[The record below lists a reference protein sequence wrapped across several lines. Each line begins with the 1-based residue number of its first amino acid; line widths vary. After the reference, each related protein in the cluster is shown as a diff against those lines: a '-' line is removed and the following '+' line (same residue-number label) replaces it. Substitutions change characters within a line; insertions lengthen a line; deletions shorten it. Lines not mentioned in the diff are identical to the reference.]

1 MRRAAVSS
9 RTPGGPSAAAVPRE
23 ERTHGGDVPVPRAGP
38 RWPPR
43 FRGLFHPH
51 PNGQRPESGRHADQG
66 GVQPSV
72 RGPALPGAQIHV
84 FMVVASGSVGRRMRW
99 ARSPGGGG
107 HGAVAEVGVEGD
119 HEAGGAFVEAERQE
133 LFAFLAGGERL
144 VAARQRCDR
153 RHRAAA
159 LAATAGR
166 RGDPAHQTR
175 TRGVRP
181 AGGPVPCTGVRQTA
195 ARSGRK
201 DLAPVIAAS
210 NAISLPQAWCPP
222 GCRGSGITRS
232 LRSSRPGAVMLDTSR
247 PSPGSVA
254 A

>member
-23 ERTHGGDVPVPRAGP
+23 ERTHGGDVPVPGAGP

-99 ARSPGGGG
+99 ARSPGV
-107 HGAVAEVGVEGD
+107 GAMAPSRRLALRVTTKPAVPSS
-119 HEAGGAFVEAERQE
+119 RPKRRE

-210 NAISLPQAWCPP
+210 NAISPPQAWCPP

-232 LRSSRPGAVMLDTSR
+232 LRSGRPGAVMLDTSR
-247 PSPGSVA
+247 PPPSSVTA
-254 A
+254 